1 MTADD
6 LSEESLAYS
15 LTSARGDDPTQFEKV
30 KQHKAVLE
38 HGMNL
43 FKQKPNKGI
52 KYMQEKGIIDKAGS
66 MVAVAQFLHSE
77 SARLDKAAIGE
88 FLGEL
93 ENKQVMYFYVD
104 EMNYSGMGFV
114 SALRHFLE
122 GFRLP
127 GESQKIDR
135 LMEKF
140 AARYFECN
148 PSQDLFASADTA
160 YVLAFS
166 IIMLTTDLHS
176 DRVKKKM
183 TKEEFT
189 KNNRGINDS
198 EDLPKEYLSK
208 IYDEIASSEI
218 KMKADGASVDKT
230 LVVTDHKKR
239 QAIWCQESANIT
251 KNAEALMESAASAS
265 SRDDTVFMT
274 AKHTEHVKPMFK
286 LVWSPVLAVF
296 SVGLQVLL
304 YRVWFQCIASLF
316 SQQTSVA
323 IVIGKD
329 NWI

>member
-166 IIMLTTDLHS
+166 IIMLTTDLHRS
-176 DRVKKKM
+176 
-183 TKEEFT
+183 
-189 KNNRGINDS
+189 G
-198 EDLPKEYLSK
+198 
-208 IYDEIASSEI
+208 
-218 KMKADGASVDKT
+218 
-230 LVVTDHKKR
+230 H
-239 QAIWCQESANIT
+239 
-251 KNAEALMESAASAS
+251 
-265 SRDDTVFMT
+265 
-274 AKHTEHVKPMFK
+274 
-286 LVWSPVLAVF
+286 
-296 SVGLQVLL
+296 
-304 YRVWFQCIASLF
+304 
-316 SQQTSVA
+316 
-323 IVIGKD
+323 
-329 NWI
+329 

>member
-15 LTSARGDDPTQFEKV
+15 LTSSGRGDDPTQFEKV

-127 GESQKIDR
+127 GESQV
-135 LMEKF
+135 
-140 AARYFECN
+140 
-148 PSQDLFASADTA
+148 LFC
-160 YVLAFS
+160 
-166 IIMLTTDLHS
+166 
-176 DRVKKKM
+176 
-183 TKEEFT
+183 
-189 KNNRGINDS
+189 
-198 EDLPKEYLSK
+198 LP
-208 IYDEIASSEI
+208 
-218 KMKADGASVDKT
+218 
-230 LVVTDHKKR
+230 
-239 QAIWCQESANIT
+239 
-251 KNAEALMESAASAS
+251 
-265 SRDDTVFMT
+265 
-274 AKHTEHVKPMFK
+274 
-286 LVWSPVLAVF
+286 
-296 SVGLQVLL
+296 
-304 YRVWFQCIASLF
+304 
-316 SQQTSVA
+316 
-323 IVIGKD
+323 
-329 NWI
+329 